1 MANNNLPPTPSTSL
15 PYFVPR
21 IVMIAT
27 YSQSTQTATTSTVN
41 NFMQTDTSTFN
52 TSATQTRPFQ
62 NSQSTQT
69 FPQQNTQA
77 IQTDI
82 GLNENLTL
90 YSTKSSSST
99 DLFDET
105 VSINNFNTN
114 RKRKSNK
121 DHLSNKCSH
130 TKQRKQVTFTQ
141 DQQNSSELLDKTI
154 PIPETSPILESYE
167 QQLQTFQSSQT
178 FGTLGINSNASLVQP
193 TSYHNEVQPM
203 TTQQKAA
210 MAQAALIIF
219 FGESCTVTSIMKSV
233 QPSHTQRLT
242 ELLDEHD
249 LNVSQ
254 QGRSSPVST
263 SSYTIPRISH
273 STQST
278 TQTTT
283 QQNANRQ
290 SYKVPN
296 YYTDSYSSS
305 DTRRVRR
312 HKSHHHH
319 KERKHPRKE
328 DRK

>member
-27 YSQSTQTATTSTVN
+27 YSQNTQTATTSTVN

-52 TSATQTRPFQ
+52 TSTTQTRPFQ

-90 YSTKSSSST
+90 YSAVSSSST

-105 VSINNFNTN
+105 VPINNLNTN

-121 DHLSNKCSH
+121 DLLSNKCSH

-154 PIPETSPILESYE
+154 PMPETSPILENYE
-167 QQLQTFQSSQT
+167 KQLQTFQTSQT
-178 FGTLGINSNASLVQP
+178 FGTLGINSNTSLVQP

-203 TTQQKAA
+203 NY
-210 MAQAALIIF
+210 
-219 FGESCTVTSIMKSV
+219 S
-233 QPSHTQRLT
+233 T
-242 ELLDEHD
+242 E
-249 LNVSQ
+249 
-254 QGRSSPVST
+254 
-263 SSYTIPRISH
+263 SSYGSSGFNKFLWRIRYCH
-273 STQST
+273 
-278 TQTTT
+278 
-283 QQNANRQ
+283 
-290 SYKVPN
+290 
-296 YYTDSYSSS
+296 
-305 DTRRVRR
+305 
-312 HKSHHHH
+312 
-319 KERKHPRKE
+319 
-328 DRK
+328 

>member
-1 MANNNLPPTPSTSL
+1 MANNNVPPTPSTSL

-27 YSQSTQTATTSTVN
+27 YSQCTQAATTSTVN
-41 NFMQTDTSTFN
+41 NFMQTDTATFN

-62 NSQSTQT
+62 NNQSTQT
-69 FPQQNTQA
+69 FPQHNTQA

-82 GLNENLTL
+82 ELNENLTI
-90 YSTKSSSST
+90 YSTESSSST

-105 VSINNFNTN
+105 MSINNFNSN

-121 DHLSNKCSH
+121 DHLSNKSSH

-141 DQQNSSELLDKTI
+141 DQQNSSELSDKTI
-154 PIPETSPILESYE
+154 SMSETRPILESYE

-178 FGTLGINSNASLVQP
+178 FGTLGTNSESLVQP

-210 MAQAALIIF
+210 MAQAALINF
-219 FGESCTVTSIMKSV
+219 FGESGTVTSIMKTV
-233 QPSHTQRLT
+233 QPSHTQTLT
-242 ELLDEHD
+242 ELLNEHD

-254 QGRSSPVST
+254 QGRSPPVST

-273 STQST
+273 LTQST
-278 TQTTT
+278 SQTTT
-283 QQNANRQ
+283 QNNANRQ
-290 SYKVPN
+290 SYRVPH
-296 YYTDSYSSS
+296 YYTDSYSFS